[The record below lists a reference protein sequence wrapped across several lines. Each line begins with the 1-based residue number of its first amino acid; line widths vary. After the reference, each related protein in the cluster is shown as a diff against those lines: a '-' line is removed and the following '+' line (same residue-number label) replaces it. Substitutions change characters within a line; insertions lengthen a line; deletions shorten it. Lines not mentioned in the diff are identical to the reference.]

1 MHVWL
6 HKVEKFADIVIGP
19 LLILL
24 LLVIVGEFFLGE
36 KLEHYSVY
44 IDIFDTILILVFAID
59 LGFKFNRVRKIPK
72 FLKMYWLQI
81 IAIIP
86 FFLVFRFTELFG
98 LHELIDKGQS
108 LLHEIPEVQK
118 IEKGAVAIVKEA
130 GRASRTAKLIRM
142 LRFASRVPRFLGA
155 VPFFE
160 KPTGGHHWS
169 EKRKK

>member
-6 HKVEKFADIVIGP
+6 HKVEKFADIIIGP

-24 LLVIVGEFFLGE
+24 LFVIVGELFLGE
-36 KLEHYSVY
+36 QLEHYSIYVDLF
-44 IDIFDTILILVFAID
+44 DISLILVFAID

-86 FFLVFRFTELFG
+86 FFLVFRFTGLFG

-108 LLHEIPEVQK
+108 ILHEIPEVQK
-118 IEKGAVAIVKEA
+118 IVKEA
-130 GRASRTAKLIRM
+130 GRASRTAKLISM
-142 LRFASRVPRFLGA
+142 LKFASRVPRFLGA

-160 KPTGGHHWS
+160 KPTGGHHWTK
-169 EKRKK
+169 KRKK